1 MNTVARSTPDGVGR
15 DIGFGIDIGGS
26 GIKGAPV
33 RLSTGEMLDKRFR
46 LPTPKKSTPDAVGE
60 VLKKVVEHFDLPGDA
75 AIGVTF
81 PGIVRHDVI
90 GSSANM
96 DKSWVDADMAAVV
109 RNHTGRS
116 AHVVNDAD
124 AAGFAEVKYGA
135 ARGKDGV
142 VMMLTLGT
150 GIGSALINDGALVP
164 NTELG
169 HLQLPGED
177 DSAEVRAASAA
188 KDREGLSYQEWAR
201 RLQKYLEFVEY
212 LFSPDLFVLGGG
224 ISKDYQKFVPLLNTR
239 APIVPADL
247 RNKAGI
253 IGAAALAAESSR

>member
-1 MNTVARSTPDGVGR
+1 MSTTGPTGEQIPGH

-33 RLSTGEMLDKRFR
+33 NLATGQFLAKRLR
-46 LPTPKKSTPDAVGE
+46 LPTPANSTPDAVGA
-60 VLKKVVEHFDLPGDA
+60 VLAQIVAHFDLPAEAG
-75 AIGVTF
+75 IGVTF
-81 PGIVRHDVI
+81 PGVVRHDVI

-96 DKSWVDADMAAVV
+96 DKAWVGTDMAAVV
-109 RNHTGRS
+109 RKHTGHT

-124 AAGFAEVKYGA
+124 AAGYAEGRYGA
-135 ARGKDGV
+135 ARGKPGV
-142 VMMLTLGT
+142 VMVLTLGT
-150 GIGSALINDGALVP
+150 GIGSAIINDGVLVP

-169 HLQLPGED
+169 HLILAGERQ
-177 DSAEVRAASAA
+177 SAEVRASSAA
-188 KDREGLSYQEWAR
+188 KDREGLDYAQWAQ
-201 RLQKYLEFVEY
+201 RLQTYLEFVEF

-224 ISKDYQKFVPLLNTR
+224 ISRDYQQFLQLLDTR

-253 IGAAALAAESSR
+253 IGAAALAAK